1 MARSKGLRLLTI
13 ICVLGTLLLSFSL
26 LSGTALA
33 LDSWTAK
40 NTGGFG
46 NPANLVVG
54 AMAEYNSKLY
64 AGTVNYNFT
73 AGLGLPGG
81 LGCEVWCFDGITWT
95 QVVGQSP
102 PGTPGTGP
110 GFGDANNFSV
120 YRMAVL
126 GSYLYAGTEN
136 QFGCQVWRFDGTSWT
151 EIVGQGSA
159 GTPTGPGFGKT
170 VNIGV
175 HSMAADGTYLYA
187 GINNIGDG
195 CEVWRFD
202 GTSWTEI
209 VGQSPPG
216 TPGTGPGFGDS
227 NNGCAHSMSCLG
239 AYLYVGTYNSG
250 GCEVWRFDGTNWTQ
264 VLGQGAAGT
273 PSGNGFGDPKN
284 LTAWAMAAFD
294 TNIYVGTERG
304 GLGAGEAAQNG
315 DGHTSLGSGGQL
327 LSGPHA
333 AAFVQGDGCQVW
345 RFDESGWSEV
355 VGQSPDGTPG
365 TGPGFGDP
373 GNAVV
378 LFLAVSNNFL
388 YAGTGNGSG
397 CQVWSYDRNSWTQ
410 SAQSGFGTNNI
421 EAFCAAHAFGTL
433 FIGTG
438 KIGGSEVWALPY
450 TFYFAEGYTG
460 SNFREYLCL
469 GNPFSTAAQVN
480 ITYLFPDGTTQPQAV
495 TIAPDSHT
503 TVFVNGV
510 VGPDKEVSCKLESDL
525 PIMAERPMYF
535 NYDGGLNGGDD
546 AVGSTGTSTIW
557 YFAEGYTGP
566 GFEEW
571 ICVLNP
577 QDQAADLTFN
587 FETEEDGVKAV
598 TGQSVPAH
606 SRKSFKVND
615 LLGSNFQ
622 TSLRLDSNVP
632 VVAERPIYFNY
643 QGTSSWNWTGGHC
656 LMGAASLAYQY
667 SFAEGTTRP
676 GFEEWLTLQNP
687 NSDAI
692 SINAVYRFGPGQGD
706 PVTASYTVEGGKR
719 STIYVPKA
727 VGTDKDVSVTLS
739 SASPFLAERPMYFL
753 YTGFG
758 VNWNGGHCV
767 IGATAAA
774 TNWFFAEGYTGA
786 NFQEWLC
793 LENPGDTKAV
803 AELDYYTQEQGALDP
818 RQVEVPAKSRVTLCV
833 NDSAGPNLQLS
844 TRVKVLSGPPIVV
857 ERPMYFNY
865 DGVWSG
871 GHDAVGYVP

>member
-1 MARSKGLRLLTI
+1 MVRSKNLRLLTI
-13 ICVLGTLLLSFSL
+13 LCMLGTLLLGFSL
-26 LSGTALA
+26 LSGTVLA
-33 LDSWTAK
+33 LDNWTAK

-46 NPANLVVG
+46 NPLNLEVR

-64 AGTVNYNFT
+64 AGTANNTFS
-73 AGLGLPGG
+73 GG
-81 LGCEVWCFDGITWT
+81 LGCEVWRFDGITWT

-110 GFGDANNFSV
+110 GFGDVNNFSV

-136 QFGCQVWRFDGTSWT
+136 QFGCQVWRFDGASWA
-151 EIVGQGSA
+151 EIVGQGAA

-170 VNIGV
+170 ANIAV

-187 GINNIGDG
+187 GTNNFGDG

-202 GTSWTEI
+202 GTNWTQ
-209 VGQSPPG
+209 VTGQSAVG

-227 NNGCAHSMSCLG
+227 NNGCAHSSACLG
-239 AYLYVGTYNSG
+239 ANLYVGTYNNG

-273 PSGNGFGDPKN
+273 PTGNGFGDPLN
-284 LTAWAMAAFD
+284 ITAWAMAAFD

-304 GLGAGEAAQNG
+304 SVQVAESTQMEASHA
-315 DGHTSLGSGGQL
+315 SLGSGGQL
-327 LSGPHA
+327 MSGEHVAVFAP
-333 AAFVQGDGCQVW
+333 GDGCQVW
-345 RFDESGWSEV
+345 RFDGTNWSEV

-373 GNAVV
+373 GNEVV

-388 YAGTGNGSG
+388 YAGTGNSSG
-397 CQVWSYDRNSWTQ
+397 CQVWSYDRNSWIQ
-410 SAQSGFGTNNI
+410 SAQSGFGANNI
-421 EAFCAAHAFGTL
+421 EAFCGAHAFGTL

-438 KIGGSEVWALPY
+438 KISGSEVWALPY

-469 GNPFSTAAQVN
+469 GNPFSITANVN
-480 ITYLFPDGTTQPQAV
+480 ITYLFPDGTTQPQTV

-503 TVFVNGV
+503 TVFVNEV
-510 VGPDKEVSCKLESDL
+510 VGPDKEVSCKLESNL

-535 NYDGGLNGGDD
+535 NYDGGLDGGDD

-587 FETEEDGVKAV
+587 FQTEEDGVKAV

-606 SRKSFKVND
+606 SRRSFKVND

-622 TSLRLDSNVP
+622 TSLRLDSNLP
-632 VVAERPIYFNY
+632 VVAERPMYFNY

-656 LMGAASLAYQY
+656 VMGAASLAYQY

-692 SINAVYRFGPGQGD
+692 SINAVYRFGSGQGD

-719 STIYVPKA
+719 STIYVPQA

-739 SASPFLAERPMYFL
+739 SSSPFLAERPMYFL

-793 LENPGDTKAV
+793 LANPGDTKAV
-803 AELDYYTQEQGALDP
+803 AELDYYTQEHGALDP
-818 RQVEVPAKSRVTLCV
+818 RQVEVPAKSRVTLYV

-844 TRVKVLSGPPIVV
+844 TRVRVLSGPPIVV